1 MARPSKSEIT
11 ALLMQL
17 QGGDRGAEAR
27 LIDAV
32 YPELKRIAA
41 RQMRSERPDHTL
53 QATALANEAYL
64 KLTHRKDANWQNRA
78 HFFAVAARVMRRIL
92 LDYARSHRAQK
103 RGGQLPQVPLS
114 EVYAFSPARCEE
126 VIVLDEVLTRLSEKD
141 EDAAKV
147 VELRF
152 FGGLSVAETAEALQ
166 TSERTVKRKWK
177 LARAW
182 LHARLRSEHED
193 VDRQMG
199 ES

>member
-1 MARPSKSEIT
+1 MAKATKSEIT
-11 ALLMQL
+11 ALLRQL
-17 QGGDRGAEAR
+17 EGGDRSAEER
-27 LIDAV
+27 LIEAV
-32 YPELKRIAA
+32 YPQLKRIAA
-41 RQMRSERPDHTL
+41 RQMKSERPDHTL
-53 QATALANEAYL
+53 QPTALANEAYI
-64 KLTHRKDANWQNRA
+64 KLAHHKDAGWQNRA

-114 EVYAFSPARCEE
+114 EVYAFTPARCEE
-126 VIVLDEVLTRLSEKD
+126 VIILDEALQKLSQKD
-141 EDAAKV
+141 EDASNV

-152 FGGLSVAETAEALQ
+152 FGGLSVAETAEVLQ

-193 VDRQMG
+193 VNRQVG

>member
-1 MARPSKSEIT
+1 
-11 ALLMQL
+11 MQL
-17 QGGDRGAEAR
+17 QGGDVSAEER
-27 LIDAV
+27 LIEAV

-41 RQMRSERPDHTL
+41 RQMRSERSDHTL

-64 KLTHRKDANWQNRA
+64 KLAHRKDANWQNRA

-103 RGGQLPQVPLS
+103 RGGQRPRLPLS
-114 EVYAFSPARCEE
+114 EVYVFSPARCEE
-126 VIVLDEVLTRLSEKD
+126 VIILDEVLTKLSKKD

-193 VDRQMG
+193 VNRQMG